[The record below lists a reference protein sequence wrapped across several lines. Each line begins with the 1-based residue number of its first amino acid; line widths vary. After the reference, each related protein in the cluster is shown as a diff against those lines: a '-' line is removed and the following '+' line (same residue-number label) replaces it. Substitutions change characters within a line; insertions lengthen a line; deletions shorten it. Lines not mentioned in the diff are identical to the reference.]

1 MFAGIDCPRACLR
14 IEHPA
19 TYINISPSL
28 VSLSPPLPC
37 FLKPR
42 VKSFLLDSE
51 LCGIETDVL
60 LHACTWALSDLEHSA
75 GGTYHSQA
83 GKAKP
88 PVFIK
93 TASLLLREP
102 TRWINWGHGAGE
114 TSCACVAAEY
124 FTSRS
129 CVWKQP
135 YENRFYFQLQPRA
148 VALLLTG
155 HVPIGQSQSIL
166 VACQPQM
173 PEACPRFLS
182 PYTMKSAGSHSLQLR
197 KVASYA
203 VLGRWGQVLM
213 KASRCHCNSNN
224 N

>member
-1 MFAGIDCPRACLR
+1 MSYFMPVRELCQTLSTQQEAPIIPKQGRPNL
-14 IEHPA
+14 
-19 TYINISPSL
+19 PSL
-28 VSLSPPLPC
+28 SNAAV
-37 FLKPR
+37 
-42 VKSFLLDSE
+42 
-51 LCGIETDVL
+51 
-60 LHACTWALSDLEHSA
+60 
-75 GGTYHSQA
+75 
-83 GKAKP
+83 
-88 PVFIK
+88 
-93 TASLLLREP
+93 ASLLLREP

>member
-1 MFAGIDCPRACLR
+1 MSSVRP
-14 IEHPA
+14 
-19 TYINISPSL
+19 
-28 VSLSPPLPC
+28 
-37 FLKPR
+37 
-42 VKSFLLDSE
+42 
-51 LCGIETDVL
+51 
-60 LHACTWALSDLEHSA
+60 WALSRRHLSFP
-75 GGTYHSQA
+75 S
-83 GKAKP
+83 
-88 PVFIK
+88 
-93 TASLLLREP
+93 RE
-102 TRWINWGHGAGE
+102 GQ
-114 TSCACVAAEY
+114 
-124 FTSRS
+124 TSRLYQTPLWPLS
-129 CVWKQP
+129 CSVNLHAGLTEVTEREKRHVP
-135 YENRFYFQLQPRA
+135 ALQLSISPHGVACESSLTRIDFIFSCKPRA

-213 KASRCHCNSNN
+213 KASRCYCNSNN